1 MAKSTDSGDQACWPV
16 ALGKTTCCSTAE
28 QHSQKTLGYLLQTT
42 PIKLCMVKEDGVV
55 ALSGSNDFWLTR
67 RLDKDFTPVLAG
79 AGAHWDDDAPAFGGS
94 NVWVNSIELAAG
106 VTSIPVGEPFDVF
119 PLADGVCS
127 VTLVA
132 IPLFT
137 EFMSI
142 PPLTLSSQHRDQMV
156 TLFAL

>member
-1 MAKSTDSGDQACWPV
+1 
-16 ALGKTTCCSTAE
+16 
-28 QHSQKTLGYLLQTT
+28 
-42 PIKLCMVKEDGVV
+42 MVKEDGVV